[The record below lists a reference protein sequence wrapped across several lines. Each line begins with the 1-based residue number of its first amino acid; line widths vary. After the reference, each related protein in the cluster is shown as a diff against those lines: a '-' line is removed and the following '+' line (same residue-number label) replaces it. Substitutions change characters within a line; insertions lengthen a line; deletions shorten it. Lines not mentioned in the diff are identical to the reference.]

1 MTAVDEP
8 TRVMRRSGRG
18 RRAFT
23 VLVVLLVLIG
33 GLLVAADRVA
43 AYAAERTVARQAKQE
58 LAAQQITTAQDPVVH
73 VSGIPFLTQV
83 VRGRYEKITIDVVKP
98 SAQGVTLDDLFVVA
112 TGVNASTGA
121 LLNGS
126 GQVTADNVTGTAR
139 LDWDSAQKLID
150 LSQFGGSGATVS
162 ALPDGEVQIKAP
174 VSVGTV
180 SANLTATGTIQ
191 IAGENAKVHITKVT
205 VAGGG
210 LPQVVQNALGAITRQ
225 LSFTVQIPPLP
236 YHLKVTDVQARPEGV
251 TVIATATDVP
261 ISGQG
266 A

>member
-1 MTAVDEP
+1 MAA
-8 TRVMRRSGRG
+8 GRG
-18 RRAFT
+18 RRISIILV
-23 VLVVLLVLIG
+23 VLVVVLG

-58 LAAQQITTAQDPVVH
+58 LAAQQITTPQDPVVH
-73 VSGIPFLTQV
+73 VAGVPFLTQV
-83 VRGRYEKITIDVVKP
+83 VRGRYEKITIDVVRP

-121 LLNGS
+121 LMNGT

-139 LDWDSAQKLID
+139 LDWQSATKLID
-150 LSQFGGSGATVS
+150 LSQYGGTGATVS
-162 ALPDGEVQIKAP
+162 ALPDGQVQITAP
-174 VSVGTV
+174 VTVGSV
-180 SANLTATGTIQ
+180 SATVIATGTIE
-191 IAGENAKVHITKVT
+191 IGADGESAKVHVNKVD

-210 LPQVVQNALGAITRQ
+210 VPSVLQRVIGSITQQ
-225 LSFTVQIPPLP
+225 LSFTVKIPALP
-236 YHLKVTDVQARPEGV
+236 YHLKVKSVQARPEGV
-251 TVIATATDVP
+251 TITAVATGVP

>member
-8 TRVMRRSGRG
+8 TLVDRRPRRRG
-18 RRAFT
+18 RKAFT
-23 VLVVLLVLIG
+23 VLVVLLILIV

-58 LAAQQITTAQDPVVH
+58 LAAQQISAAQDPIVH
-73 VSGIPFLTQV
+73 VSGFPFLTQV

-112 TGVNASTGA
+112 TGVNASTSA

-139 LDWDSAQKLID
+139 LDWASAQKLID
-150 LSQFGGSGATVS
+150 LSQYGGTGTTVS

-174 VSVGTV
+174 VNVANV
-180 SANLTATGTIQ
+180 SANLIATGTIQ
-191 IAGENAKVHITKVT
+191 IAGDNAKVHITNVS
-205 VAGGG
+205 VEGGG
-210 LPQVVQNALGAITRQ
+210 IPQVVQNVLGAITQQ
-225 LSFTVQIPPLP
+225 LSFSVKIPALP
-236 YHLKVTDVQARPEGV
+236 YHLKVTDVKARPEGV
-251 TVIATATDVP
+251 TITAAATDVP
-261 ISGQG
+261 ISG
-266 A
+266 